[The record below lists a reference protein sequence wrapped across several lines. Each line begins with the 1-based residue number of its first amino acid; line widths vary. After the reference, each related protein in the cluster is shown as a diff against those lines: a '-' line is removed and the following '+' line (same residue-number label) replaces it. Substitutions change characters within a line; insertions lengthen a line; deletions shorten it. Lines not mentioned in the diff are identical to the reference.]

1 MKPIHNAT
9 GGFFDLRPL
18 QRKGSAALA
27 KAAWLLVLAAGC
39 QQGDSYVE
47 PPRAKVTVQTPIR
60 RAVTSYVEFTGTT
73 KAQETV
79 DLRARVKGFL
89 KDRHFD
95 EKTPVKKDQLLFLID
110 EEPFQVALAM
120 AKAKLDEAIA
130 AVTKAEQSK
139 SKEVATA
146 QLALDQAS
154 LGLARVEEK
163 RTRNLVSRGAG
174 TPESLDQA
182 EATRRKA
189 EAQVE
194 ADKANLDQV
203 NADYVTNIL
212 SAKAHAEAAKADA
225 RDAEINLGYC
235 RITAPFDGW
244 VSRRLF
250 DVGNLVG
257 DGQASVLATIYKDN
271 PIYAYCSVSERD
283 LLMFRELA
291 KAGKHKSYD
300 KGETIPLGLSLGDEQ
315 GFPHA
320 GVLDY
325 SDPSIDPMSGTVQ
338 ARGIFDNPDRMIIPG
353 LFVRV
358 RVEKTVNPD
367 ALLVPEEALLTD
379 QGGRYLLLVKPDDV
393 VERRNVAVGEQEGG
407 LRVIE
412 ANLKPDDRVI
422 VKGLQRARPEQKVE
436 VLTPKEV
443 KPPVSTASRDSQP

>member
-1 MKPIHNAT
+1 MRRIHRSGA
-9 GGFFDLRPL
+9 GRVHLRPL
-18 QRKGSAALA
+18 PRKVSVSLASAAL
-27 KAAWLLVLAAGC
+27 LLGLVAGC
-39 QQGDSYVE
+39 QKDDSFV
-47 PPRAKVTVQTPIR
+47 PPPPPDVTVQVPIR

-89 KDRHFD
+89 KDRRFE
-95 EKTPVKKDQLLFLID
+95 EKVPVKKDQLLFIID

-120 AKAKLDEAIA
+120 AKARLDEADA
-130 AVTKAEQSK
+130 AFRKAEQSK
-139 SKEVATA
+139 AKEVSAA

-154 LGLARVEEK
+154 LGLAKVEEQ
-163 RTRNLVSRGAG
+163 RTKNLVARNAG
-174 TPESLDQA
+174 TRESLDEA

-194 ADKANLDQV
+194 ADRASLDQAT
-203 NADYVTNIL
+203 ADYQTNIL
-212 SAKAHAEAAKADA
+212 SARANVEACKADA
-225 RDAEINLGYC
+225 RNAEINLGYC

-257 DGQASVLATIYKDN
+257 EGNSSVLATIYKDD
-271 PIYAYCSVSERD
+271 PIYAYVSVSEND
-283 LLMFRELA
+283 LLMFRQMARE
-291 KAGKHKSYD
+291 GSHKNYE
-300 KGETIPLGLSLGDEQ
+300 KGEMIALDLGMGDEK

-325 SDPSIDPMSGTVQ
+325 SDPSVDPLSGTVQ
-338 ARGIFDNPDRMIIPG
+338 ARGLFDNPGRVIIPG

-358 RVEKTVNPD
+358 RCAKKSTPN
-367 ALLVPEEALLTD
+367 ALLVPEEALMTD
-379 QGGRYLLLVKPDDV
+379 QKGRYLLIVGDKDV
-393 VERRNVAVGEQEGG
+393 VERRDVAVGSQDGG

-422 VKGLQRARPEQKVE
+422 IRGLQRARPGDPVKVAKLE
-436 VLTPKEV
+436 PAV
-443 KPPVSTASRDSQP
+443 ASASIAPQP